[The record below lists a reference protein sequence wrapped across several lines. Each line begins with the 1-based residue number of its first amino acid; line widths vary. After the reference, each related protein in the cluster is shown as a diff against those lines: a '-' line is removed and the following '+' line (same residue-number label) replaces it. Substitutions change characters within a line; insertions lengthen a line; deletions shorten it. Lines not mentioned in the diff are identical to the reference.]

1 MKKNLFILAAAAV
14 ALASCSSDDLISE
27 NAAAKGG
34 QPQEIALNAFTQKAT
49 RAAVLDG
56 TFPTASAIQVAAYDA
71 QNNVNFFNAA
81 EFTHNTHNSSG
92 WWGCSTAKYWPLS
105 PATINF
111 LGYANLTAGS
121 ATWSSPDNAAG
132 VTLAMADNS
141 TTQNDLMYAVGQGKV
156 TQTGNALNIP
166 EKVDMVF
173 KHAQALLT
181 FNVKANVA
189 STITL
194 KKITLNNAIFAG
206 SLALTSDC
214 KTATA
219 AEPTVTAATWTPGAA
234 TATFDAFSGEYA
246 VGTNSE
252 KKADIMVVP
261 HPTAAS
267 FDSFTLTYRIAGV
280 DKDLTYT
287 FTPVDRNLAKATKY
301 VYDITF
307 NLHEIFINASVT
319 PWIDTTPTNYVEIP
333 MTAYA
338 YSEGATAGTFNVAKE
353 AGTYTVYI
361 SDFAAASTAY
371 DVTVIGEGV
380 TSFLTV
386 SSASV
391 TTDANKGAA
400 ITFTVTENTAS
411 DARTNAS
418 IKVKKQDAETYTT
431 IAVNQAGTGN

>member
-1 MKKNLFILAAAAV
+1 MKKYFYLFATAAV
-14 ALASCSSDDLISE
+14 ALASCSSDEQIAENSSFGNQQQKEISLFAV
-27 NAAAKGG
+27 N
-34 QPQEIALNAFTQKAT
+34 QKAT
-49 RAAVLDG
+49 RAAILDG
-56 TFPTASAIQVAAYDA
+56 TFPTTSAIQVAAYDA

-81 EFTHNTHNSSG
+81 EFTHNTHNTSG
-92 WWGCSTAKYWPLS
+92 WWGCSDAKYWPLS

-141 TTQNDLMYAVGQGKV
+141 STQNDLMYAVGQGKV
-156 TQTGNALNIP
+156 TQTGNALIIP

-194 KKITLNNAIFAG
+194 KKITLNNAIFSG

-219 AEPTVTAATWTPGAA
+219 AEPTVTAATWTPGSP

-246 VGTNSE
+246 VTTSSV

-261 HPTAAS
+261 HPSATS

-301 VYDITF
+301 VYDINFT
-307 NLHEIFINASVT
+307 LHEIFINASVT
-319 PWIDTTPTNYVEIP
+319 EWTNTTPVNYVEVP
-333 MTAYA
+333 TKSFAYV
-338 YSEGATAGTFNVAKE
+338 AGTGITGTYTLPSAT
-353 AGTYTVYI
+353 AGTYTVSI
-361 SDFAAASTAY
+361 SGLPADSYKAEVGTGTGTFITAVSPTADTAVAADAA
-371 DVTVIGEGV
+371 
-380 TSFLTV
+380 FTV
-386 SSASV
+386 S
-391 TTDANKGAA
+391 
-400 ITFTVTENTAS
+400 FTVTS
-411 DARTNAS
+411 DTGKNQTVL
-418 IKVKKQDAETYTT
+418 IKNDEGTT
-431 IAVNQAGTGN
+431 LFTLTVEQP